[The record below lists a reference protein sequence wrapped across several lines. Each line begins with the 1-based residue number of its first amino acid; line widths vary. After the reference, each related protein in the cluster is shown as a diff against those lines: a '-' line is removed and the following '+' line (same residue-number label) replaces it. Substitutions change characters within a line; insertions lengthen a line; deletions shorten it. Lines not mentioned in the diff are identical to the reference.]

1 MTKQQYLKMPIVK
14 EFTEWLSLTLSN
26 PYTHSYVINS
36 NGPANNAWIAYNNS
50 QDWNCSSIFNAYE
63 KYHWGKKYCDF
74 NSNSAILNT
83 LEKIGKFGLERN
95 NNDIISM
102 YCLNV
107 FEWGGVKGN
116 DKYINNYGS
125 NHGFVDI
132 LNEISSGINKLN
144 PTVFNDD
151 ETFPNIKL
159 NAGFTKV
166 YSLLIKDFII
176 YDSRVAKALC
186 KLISQ
191 FLALKNQL
199 GNNNVDPLLALKIPR
214 GRRDEG
220 GNLIFDNRFAFQLF
234 NDNNNYHQISNIRA
248 SWILK
253 EVLRVSP
260 KSQFNQLPN
269 DQNLRALEAA
279 LFMIGYQIN

>member
-14 EFTEWLSLTLSN
+14 EFIEWLSLTLSN
-26 PYTHSYVINS
+26 PYIHSYVINA
-36 NGPANNAWIAYNNS
+36 NGPANNTWIAYNNGK
-50 QDWNCSSIFNAYE
+50 DWNCSSIFNAYE

-116 DKYINNYGS
+116 DNYINNYGS
-125 NHGFVDI
+125 NRGFVDI

-260 KSQFNQLPN
+260 NSQFNQLPN